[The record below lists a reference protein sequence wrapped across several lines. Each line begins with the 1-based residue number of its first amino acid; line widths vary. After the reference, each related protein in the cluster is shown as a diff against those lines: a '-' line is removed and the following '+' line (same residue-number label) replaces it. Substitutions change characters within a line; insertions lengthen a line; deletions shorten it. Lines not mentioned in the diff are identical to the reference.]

1 MFTSKLKTPWCT
13 IQKRYASKGSTIIK
27 KEYGKHEIS
36 KIRNIGILAHIDA
49 GSFMIYLS
57 LYLTY
62 TNFYF
67 YEFIILILIMIF

>member
-57 LYLTY
+57 LLTY

>member
-1 MFTSKLKTPWCT
+1 MFTSKLIKTPWYT
-13 IQKRYASKGSTIIK
+13 IQKRYVSKGTTIIK
-27 KEYGKHEIS
+27 KEHGEHEIS

-57 LYLTY
+57 LLTY

-67 YEFIILILIMIF
+67 YEFTILIMIF